1 MKFRLVCI
9 IDKGDPYKGVDVE
22 VCLDTGSKTL
32 SPFQRKVS
40 VNDLFESE
48 NFSSDKLCQLLYQT
62 GQNRQPYGFSKE
74 QITCKTLKQAINNHP
89 WLYIK
94 SGGKGSSLKRVSS
107 FFNYLPLEKIQIFSE
122 GSLLG
127 GELYVSD
134 IKTWWKSIKVRL
146 RYENTASIFPA
157 KYIDIPFLTDNNQWL
172 IRSEK
177 QEQEWV
183 SILGTSL
190 DFECSTLHLKEDD
203 FDLLKNLVLR
213 GWKLLIPKGS
223 ESHASVYLKSNKS
236 GIEWFSTVDSG
247 DSDDDKSVEKILE
260 AYLHNRNYA
269 EFGGKVNLF
278 SRQKIANLPT
288 EAVTKILVEKLDVE
302 KLYSP
307 LSELTNDEL
316 DRIRTIVSYKVNAKL
331 KPYQQ
336 EGVIWLAKMRKNGTG
351 CLLADD
357 MGLGKTIQ
365 VLAHLATLE
374 DCKGK
379 YLVICPASLT
389 SNWENEI
396 NKFTPQLFSKIEIVS
411 YEAVRLHTDY
421 FSGNQYDTIIV
432 DEGQFV
438 KNDNTQRHKAIG
450 ELLCK
455 YMIILSGTPIEN
467 SIDEIWAQ
475 FKLLIPETEVV
486 FNKVKAFD
494 VQDDNRRW
502 VELSKLFLSPFILR
516 RTKDEVL
523 KNLPRKFEKN
533 IFIELSENE
542 YRVYESLK
550 NTFIKAIDTGV
561 SGRINSIALEGLLR
575 LRQCCISLNLLPKSL
590 THKGYVKST
599 KIEFAVKMI
608 ERFIAEGHKT
618 LVFSQFTSALDELTI
633 RLTQDSIKPL
643 VLTGNTRN
651 RQLLVDSF
659 QNDETNKVFLISLKA
674 GGTGLNLTAADRVIL
689 LDDWWNPAVENQ
701 AFARAHRIGQCNEVE
716 VYRLVCQNTVE
727 EKMLEL
733 HKNKKE
739 MSDLFNAVSDKLSVE
754 QIKNL
759 LS

>member
-9 IDKGDPYKGVDVE
+9 IDKGSPYKGVDIE
-22 VCLDTGSKTL
+22 VCLETGSKSL
-32 SPFQRKVS
+32 SPFQRKVTM
-40 VNDLFESE
+40 NDLFGSE

-62 GQNRQPYGFSKE
+62 GQNKQPFGFSKE
-74 QITCKTLKQAINNHP
+74 QIISKTLRQAINNHP

-94 SGGKGSSLKRVSS
+94 LGGKGSSLKRVSS
-107 FFNYLPLEKIQIFSE
+107 FLNYLPLEKVLIFPE
-122 GSLLG
+122 GLLLG

-134 IKTWWKSIKVRL
+134 IKTWWKNIKVRL
-146 RYENTASIFPA
+146 RYEDTASIFPA
-157 KYIDIPFLTDNNQWL
+157 KYTDIPFLTDNNHWM
-172 IRSEK
+172 IRCEK
-177 QEQEWV
+177 QEQEWM
-183 SILGTSL
+183 SILGASL
-190 DFECSTLHLKEDD
+190 DLEHSTLYLKEED
-203 FDLLKNLVLR
+203 FDLLKNIVLK
-213 GWKLLIPKGS
+213 GWKLLVPKGS

-236 GIEWFSTVDSG
+236 GIEWFATMDTC
-247 DSDDDKSVEKILE
+247 DNDDDKTIDKILE

-278 SRQKIANLPT
+278 SKQKITNLPT
-288 EAVTKILVEKLDVE
+288 ETLTKILAKKLDVE
-302 KLYSP
+302 KLFSP
-307 LSELTNDEL
+307 LTGLTDVEL
-316 DRIRTIVSYKVNAKL
+316 DRIQTILTFKVNAKL

-336 EGVIWLAKMRKNGTG
+336 EGVIWLAKMRKNKTG

-379 YLVICPASLT
+379 HLVVCPASPT

-396 NKFTPQLFSKIEIVS
+396 NKFTPQLLSKIEIVS
-411 YEAVRLHTDY
+411 YEIVRLHTDS

-432 DEGQFV
+432 DEGQFI
-438 KNDNTQRHKAIG
+438 KNDNTLRHKAIG
-450 ELLCK
+450 ELLRK
-455 YMIILSGTPIEN
+455 HMIILSGTPIEN
-467 SIDEIWAQ
+467 SVDEIWAQ
-475 FKLLIPETEVV
+475 FKLLIPETEAI
-486 FNKVKAFD
+486 FNKIKAFD
-494 VQDDNRRW
+494 VQDDNKRW
-502 VELSKLFLSPFILR
+502 VELSKLFLSPYILR
-516 RTKDEVL
+516 RTKDKVL
-523 KNLPRKFEKN
+523 KNLPRKSEKN

-550 NTFIKAIDTGV
+550 NTFIKALDTGV

-575 LRQCCISLNLLPKSL
+575 LRQCCISLNLLPASL
-590 THKGYVKST
+590 THKGNVKST

-608 ERFIAEGHKT
+608 GQFITEGHKI
-618 LVFSQFTSALDELTI
+618 LVFSQFTSALDELSM
-633 RLTQDSIKPL
+633 RLAQDSIKPL
-643 VLTGNTRN
+643 LLTGNTRN

-739 MSDLFNAVSDKLSVE
+739 ISDLFNAVSDKLSVE